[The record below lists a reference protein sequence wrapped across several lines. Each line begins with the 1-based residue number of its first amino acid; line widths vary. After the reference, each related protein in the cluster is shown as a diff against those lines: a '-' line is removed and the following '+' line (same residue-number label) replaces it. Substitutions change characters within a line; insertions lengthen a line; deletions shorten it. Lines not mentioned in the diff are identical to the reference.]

1 MKARSELEMTAV
13 IIHSFNTYL
22 LFAYYMQST
31 DLGVFII
38 LVNKTRSF
46 FSGGPYFLAWGKET
60 LKNSDK

>member
-1 MKARSELEMTAV
+1 
-13 IIHSFNTYL
+13 
-22 LFAYYMQST
+22 MQST